1 MSKLLRGG
9 RLSPVREDVVKFTS
23 SMKDDARLAKAVIDI
38 NKAHVIMLMEN
49 KVIKASD
56 GVTLLQAL
64 VKCAKSKLNSSAEDV
79 HMAVEEAVI
88 KEAGDVVGGNLH
100 IAKSR
105 NDQIATAIRMEL
117 RNELLNL
124 MRAISHVLGH
134 LAEVAKDH
142 LQTVVLEYT
151 HLQPAQPVTFAHY
164 LLSHMAAF
172 ERDLQRLQ
180 GSYARVDLCPL
191 GAGALA
197 TTSFPIDRDRTA
209 KLLGFKGLA
218 ENSIDAVGSRDFIT
232 ETVAV
237 LTLIALNLSRIAE
250 DLIIWSSPDFGVVE
264 IPDEFAS
271 TSSIMPQKKNPEV
284 LEVIRA
290 RSSHVLSAFVASA
303 AAIKSLPTTYNL
315 DFQEIT
321 PKLWESIENV
331 RASLDMLHKLL
342 PKLKVTDGVFE
353 KANANFV
360 AATELANV
368 LVRKYNM
375 PFRTAHKIVGAFVK
389 SLIDAKLK
397 FTDSKP
403 EMLQKAAAD
412 VANIKLNV
420 QVEDLKALES
430 PLALVKACKV
440 KGGPAPHEVE
450 KALVEWEKKLLL
462 IKSDVIKLDKELEE
476 AKNELEKTVKA
487 QFSTNFSENVNLKN
501 SNL

>member
-1 MSKLLRGG
+1 
-9 RLSPVREDVVKFTS
+9 
-23 SMKDDARLAKAVIDI
+23 
-38 NKAHVIMLMEN
+38 
-49 KVIKASD
+49 
-56 GVTLLQAL
+56 
-64 VKCAKSKLNSSAEDV
+64 
-79 HMAVEEAVI
+79 
-88 KEAGDVVGGNLH
+88 
-100 IAKSR
+100 
-105 NDQIATAIRMEL
+105 
-117 RNELLNL
+117 
-124 MRAISHVLGH
+124 
-134 LAEVAKDH
+134 
-142 LQTVVLEYT
+142 
-151 HLQPAQPVTFAHY
+151 
-164 LLSHMAAF
+164 
-172 ERDLQRLQ
+172 
-180 GSYARVDLCPL
+180 
-191 GAGALA
+191 
-197 TTSFPIDRDRTA
+197 
-209 KLLGFKGLA
+209 
-218 ENSIDAVGSRDFIT
+218 
-232 ETVAV
+232 
-237 LTLIALNLSRIAE
+237 
-250 DLIIWSSPDFGVVE
+250 
-264 IPDEFAS
+264 
-271 TSSIMPQKKNPEV
+271 
-284 LEVIRA
+284 
-290 RSSHVLSAFVASA
+290 
-303 AAIKSLPTTYNL
+303 
-315 DFQEIT
+315 
-321 PKLWESIENV
+321 
-331 RASLDMLHKLL
+331 MLHKLL

-368 LVRKYNM
+368 LVRKYDM